1 MRLETKQ
8 EKRKHGVY
16 FAGLRQPKTV
26 KQWTIYADIDLVGT
40 IIRMSHLYIF
50 KLDQATF
57 RHKLLFTNI

>member
-40 IIRMSHLYIF
+40 IIRMSHLYI
-50 KLDQATF
+50 
-57 RHKLLFTNI
+57 